1 MGGVAKKVNNYNL
14 DVRNIFAGSHAEH
27 WWGCSN
33 NMTLAILYDTQV
45 EKVCKKAKRWLR
57 KQLGVNM
64 ASITILGNTK
74 ISKTP

>member
-1 MGGVAKKVNNYNL
+1 
-14 DVRNIFAGSHAEH
+14 
-27 WWGCSN
+27 
-33 NMTLAILYDTQV
+33 MTLAILYDTQV
-45 EKVCKKAKRWLR
+45 EKVCKKAKRWLW